1 MTELAPLTL
10 VTGGAVASHYAA
22 QTVFGDYLRTLAPAT
37 LKALQRDLSAWC
49 DFLYAGQMISDP
61 DCAEQFLLNA
71 DSWSGVTWGQVKG
84 FQEWLLQ
91 QGQAIATINRRIATV
106 RAFCRLAAQAG
117 SLAADELRLVETVKG
132 MGGKAARNIDEK
144 REVTRVGYKKP
155 ESVLISKETARLL
168 KANHAADAQ
177 GIKDR
182 LVMCILIDLGLRASE
197 VVSIERTHVNL
208 EDETILVYRR
218 KTDYTQTLR
227 MTRDVRNALRSYL
240 EFYLPTGKLLD
251 HSVRSLTARVRYLGE
266 RFGYD
271 NLSAHDMRHY
281 LATKL
286 ARDGLN
292 AHALMEAMG
301 WRSLAT
307 AQHYIEASAIGN
319 AAAAALIDGEDQ

>member
-22 QTVFGDYLRTLAPAT
+22 QTVFGDYLRKLAPAT
-37 LKALQRDLSAWC
+37 LKAIQRDLAEWC
-49 DFLYAGQMISDP
+49 NFLYAGQMIPDP
-61 DCAEQFLLNA
+61 DCAEQFLLLA
-71 DSWSGVTWGQVKG
+71 ESWTGVTWGQVKG

-91 QGQAIATINRRIATV
+91 QGQAIATINRRVATV

-117 SLAADELRLVETVKG
+117 TLSAGELRLVETVKG

-144 REVTRVGYKKP
+144 RDVTRIGYKKP
-155 ESVLISKETARLL
+155 DSVLISKEHARLL
-168 KANHAADAQ
+168 KTNHDPDAQ
-177 GIKDR
+177 GVKDR
-182 LVMCILIDLGLRASE
+182 LLLCILIDLGLRASE
-197 VVSIERTHVNL
+197 VVTIERAHVNL
-208 EDETILVYRR
+208 EDETILIYRR

-227 MTRDVRNALRSYL
+227 MTRDVRSAMRSYL
-240 EFYLPTGKLLD
+240 DLHQPAGKLLD
-251 HSVRSLTARVRYLGE
+251 HSVRSLTARVQYLGK
-266 RFGYD
+266 RLGYD

-286 ARDGLN
+286 AREGLST
-292 AHALMEAMG
+292 HSLMEAMG

-319 AAAAALIDGEDQ
+319 SAAAALIDA